1 MDQQL
6 DGLRG
11 EVKGADNRKE
21 GTSRGVERSDH
32 HRRIA
37 YLPAGSNGFSSK
49 PLLVTWAESFIFA
62 GSSALLLLVVNL
74 LPQYWYVS
82 FFALTPF
89 LLRIIKARPSESLRL
104 GFLFGLSFFT
114 VSVIDSPSAY
124 PFPPLLKL
132 LCGAGLFAL
141 FGWSVGWARHRWG
154 FNPAIVALL
163 WVGLEI
169 GLVRL
174 GLVGGLLGEAD
185 LSQPFFGGLVTL
197 FGFLAVSAI
206 IVLLNS
212 LLVLLIL
219 KTLSLKIPRGK
230 IVQEDE
236 RRTDLFSTPWFVTQ
250 RVYLVPE
257 GRAPPYIITGVSSR
271 QGLRL
276 QLDE

>member
-1 MDQQL
+1 MDEQL
-6 DGLRG
+6 DSVRG
-11 EVKGADNRKE
+11 EVKGGDNRRPR
-21 GTSRGVERSDH
+21 TDRGVKHSDH
-32 HRRIA
+32 HRRIVVSA
-37 YLPAGSNGFSSK
+37 AGSGGSSSNK
-49 PLLVTWAESFIFA
+49 PSLVTWAESFIFA
-62 GSSALLLLVVNL
+62 GISALLLLMVNL
-74 LPQYWYVS
+74 FPQYWCVS

-89 LLRIIKARPSESLRL
+89 IYRIIKATPGESLRL
-104 GFLFGLSFFT
+104 GFLFGLSFFA
-114 VSVIDSPSAY
+114 VSIIDSPLGY
-124 PFPPLLKL
+124 PIPPLLKL
-132 LCGAGLFAL
+132 LCGTGLFAL

-197 FGFLAVSAI
+197 FGFLGVSAI

-230 IVQEDE
+230 IIQQEE
-236 RRTDLFSTPWFVTQ
+236 RRTDLFSASWFFTQ
-250 RVYLVPE
+250 KVYLVPE
-257 GRAPPYIITGVSSR
+257 GRAPPIYD
-271 QGLRL
+271 L
-276 QLDE
+276 